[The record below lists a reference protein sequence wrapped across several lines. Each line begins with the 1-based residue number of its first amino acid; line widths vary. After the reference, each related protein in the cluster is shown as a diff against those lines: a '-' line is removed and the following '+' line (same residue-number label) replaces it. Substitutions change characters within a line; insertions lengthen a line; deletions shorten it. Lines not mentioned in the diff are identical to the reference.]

1 MQSECE
7 VLQRKSFSRGY
18 DNRLTLSGQKVEEV
32 VCEAHALYWHLY
44 EYIACQSV
52 GLQCHFYFVAPSLYT
67 CLYACLGQL
76 LFFRISEIIYIVGQ
90 RRSVLSLQC

>member
-32 VCEAHALYWHLY
+32 VGEAHALYWHLY
-44 EYIACQSV
+44 EYVACQLVS
-52 GLQCHFYFVAPSLYT
+52 LQCHLYAVAPSSQA
-67 CLYACLGQL
+67 CLYMGLGQL

-90 RRSVLSLQC
+90 RRSVLSLQS